1 MYEYCILKISPPGG
15 LIFFMQFGG
24 KMWKEEPAI
33 GENLKEKGRKI
44 TSEGKTGVNRVNKY
58 IRGKKW
64 CMRGQSLCFSGGVKS
79 SILEPASE

>member
-1 MYEYCILKISPPGG
+1 MLM
-15 LIFFMQFGG
+15 LFGG

-58 IRGKKW
+58 IRGKKMVHERSIFVFLW
-64 CMRGQSLCFSGGVKS
+64 RG
-79 SILEPASE
+79 